1 MKLFYRL
8 DPSLIFES
16 TPVNPPIQLDEID
29 ELANSMEANMA
40 KDISVPKDVLN
51 SFQIKES
58 LNSEIWPTD
67 KELNPKV
74 TAKLMQIAKDFIKD
88 LELPQEVKISDIIFT
103 GSLANFNW
111 SKYSDIDLH
120 IVLDFEQFEAE
131 PKILE
136 DYFYGQKAIWNE
148 EYDISVFSYPVEIYV
163 QDVNAELQAT
173 AVYSVMNNKWV
184 KKPKREAFELDKSAI
199 KDKADKFIYQLRGI
213 RQDYKDKQY
222 KSVVDKVKKL
232 KEKIY
237 DMRTAGLEKGGELSL
252 ENLVFKVLRRIPF
265 MDQLD
270 SYKAKAYDNLMS
282 VVERLDEG
290 KIWEQGG
297 VLLILGEK
305 LEGDEQ
311 RLYVTNI
318 KNLSELNRNKVDQT
332 KGVPARMAV
341 LGNQVYRLSIIDG
354 KLKAQGVAWGTPTIM
369 LKKLELVKNAVT
381 LNNNK
386 TPLHWETL
394 QYNNISQA
402 LHAISGQIFKLPN
415 IKWVG

>member
-16 TPVNPPIQLDEID
+16 NHVTPPIQLDEID
-29 ELANSMEANMA
+29 ELANSMEANMS

-58 LNSEIWPTD
+58 LNPEIWPTD
-67 KELNPKV
+67 KELNPKI

-88 LELPQEVKISDIIFT
+88 LDLPQEVKISDIIFT
-103 GSLANFNW
+103 GSLANYNW

-148 EYDISVFSYPVEIYV
+148 EHDISVFGYPVEIYV
-163 QDVNAELQAT
+163 QDLNAELQAT
-173 AVYSVMNNKWV
+173 AVYSVMKNKWV

-213 RQDYKDKQY
+213 RQDYRDKQY

-232 KEKIY
+232 KERIY

-282 VVERLDEG
+282 VVERIDEG

-311 RLYVTNI
+311 RLYVTTI
-318 KNLSELNRNKVDQT
+318 KNLSELNRNKMDQT

-354 KLKAQGVAWGTPTIM
+354 KLKAQGVAWGTPSIM
-369 LKKLELVKNAVT
+369 LKKLGLVKNAVS

-394 QYNNISQA
+394 QYNNIGQA

-415 IKWVG
+415 IKWIG